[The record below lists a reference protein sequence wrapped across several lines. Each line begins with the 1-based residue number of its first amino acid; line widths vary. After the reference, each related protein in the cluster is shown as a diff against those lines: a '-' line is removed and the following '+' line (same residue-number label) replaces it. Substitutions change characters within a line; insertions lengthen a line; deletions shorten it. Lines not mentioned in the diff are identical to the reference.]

1 MSNLLA
7 SSRKYTFNNELT
19 AHTVQVQSRVELSDA
34 LSEIGLHGTRPTLV
48 VVGGASGISQADMT
62 RLQRLFVEEIA
73 PIAQALGITVI
84 DGGTDAGVMR
94 FMGQARAEI
103 GGTFPLIG
111 VAAVGTVILPDVPPS
126 RSNPAPLEP
135 NHTHFVLVPGSNW
148 GDDSPWLA
156 QVASVLSEGCPSLTL
171 VVNGGEITLQDVRY
185 SIEAGRPVVTLDG
198 SGRTADKLAAALRGE
213 ATDGRARELVAS
225 GLVRALDMRQSFA
238 CIDQAIE
245 EIWTEQFKIK
255 FKI

>member
-1 MSNLLA
+1 MTNLLV

-19 AHTVQVQSRVELSDA
+19 AHSVQVQSRVELSDA
-34 LSEIGLHGTRPTLV
+34 LSEIGFRGTRPTLV
-48 VVGGASGISQADMT
+48 IVGGASGISQADMT

-126 RSNPAPLEP
+126 KSDAAPLEP
-135 NHTHFVLVPGSNW
+135 NHSHFVLVPGSNW
-148 GDDSPWLA
+148 GDESPWLA

-213 ATDGRARELVAS
+213 ATDERARELVAS
-225 GLVRALDMRQSFA
+225 GLVRAIDMRQSFA
-238 CIDQAIE
+238 CIDRAIE
-245 EIWTEQFKIK
+245 EIWTTFDLRGM
-255 FKI
+255 